1 MILAVLIVGVALPA
15 LGADTAAGTS
25 IEITQVA
32 VQAEADM
39 QTVLNRF
46 TYEAIQAST
55 LEELAAA
62 RDRAHSDITIIR
74 DTAFGDVDALLSL
87 FPDELASDAADARRR
102 IDSAA
107 RSARDEIDDLTG
119 QIAPSLPP
127 APTATTTT
135 TTVPRTTTTTAP
147 TPTTTTTTV
156 AATTTVPRTTTTTA
170 PTPTTTTTTVAATT
184 TTVMTAPPTSAA
196 PPDPPPDIGEVV
208 VYTLTPPPQLETPT
222 DELPP
227 VTGAL
232 RSESGLVTGAFVA
245 TMSVVMPPSVA
256 TAVMSVPIV
265 IEILIGTVFSSVRAL
280 VVPILVLIVVGGALV
295 WREAGLPVRRRG
307 ASQPPM

>member
-1 MILAVLIVGVALPA
+1 MLGQMILAVLLVGVALPA
-15 LGADTAAGTS
+15 FGADDAPGTR

-55 LEELAAA
+55 LEELETV
-62 RDRAHSDITIIR
+62 RDRAHSDIAVIR

-87 FPDELASDAADARRR
+87 FPDELTSDAADARQR

-107 RSARDEIDDLTG
+107 RSAHDEIDDLTG
-119 QIAPSLPP
+119 QVAPSLPP
-127 APTATTTT
+127 APTTTTTT
-135 TTVPRTTTTTAP
+135 TTVPRTTTTTDP
-147 TPTTTTTTV
+147 TPT
-156 AATTTVPRTTTTTA
+156 TTTVPRTTTTTD
-170 PTPTTTTTTVAATT
+170 PTPTTTNVAVTT
-184 TTVMTAPPTSAA
+184 TTTTMTAPPTSPA
-196 PPDPPPDIGEVV
+196 PPDPPPDIGEAV
-208 VYTLTPPPQLETPT
+208 VYALTPPPQLETPT
-222 DELPP
+222 DELPS
-227 VTGAL
+227 VTAAL

-280 VVPILVLIVVGGALV
+280 VVPILVLIVVGGALA
-295 WREAGLPVRRRG
+295 WREAGLSVHRRG
-307 ASQPPM
+307 APQPPM